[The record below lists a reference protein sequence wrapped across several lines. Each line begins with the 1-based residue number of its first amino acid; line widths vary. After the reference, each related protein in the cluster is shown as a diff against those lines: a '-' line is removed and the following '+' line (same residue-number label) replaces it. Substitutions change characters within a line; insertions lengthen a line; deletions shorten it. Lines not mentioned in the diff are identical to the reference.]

1 MQSWY
6 YFLYMMFLYLF
17 FFIFQFVIYA
27 VQSTVRPSSR
37 SSLVTYLIYFVLIS
51 FYLLVN
57 NFIYLRSEINA
68 FNNENLGAKSL
79 ANIEDFVDRLLP
91 KHVRC
96 LHVGS
101 RDCRSAGGSR
111 RDSRER
117 DSALRRHRGLH
128 QLFVY

>member
-1 MQSWY
+1 MQSWN

-91 KHVRC
+91 KHVRW
-96 LHVGS
+96 LDIGA
-101 RDCRSAGGSR
+101 RDCRGTGGSR

-117 DSALRRHRGLH
+117 DFALRRHRGLH
-128 QLFVY
+128 QLFIY